1 MKVLGGENP
10 AAWINGRS
18 GQCPL
23 MRIDPD
29 HVASVIGR
37 EQQVRR
43 SRTLAEAQAAMAG
56 R

>member
-1 MKVLGGENP
+1 
-10 AAWINGRS
+10 
-18 GQCPL
+18 

-43 SRTLAEAQAAMAG
+43 SRTALL
-56 R
+56 RSSHCLP